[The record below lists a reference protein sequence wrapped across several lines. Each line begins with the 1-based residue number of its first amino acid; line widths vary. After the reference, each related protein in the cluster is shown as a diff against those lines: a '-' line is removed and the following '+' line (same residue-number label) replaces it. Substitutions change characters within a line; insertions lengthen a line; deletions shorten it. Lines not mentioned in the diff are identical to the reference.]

1 MKKLS
6 YLILCVIMI
15 ISVFSCQNNKKTEQT
30 TKSKP
35 AETLEELNDKYSG
48 KEFKDCDEFLA
59 AGDEIIDVYIKRV
72 NEAYNGNEKAK
83 QDVEDFETLMHEFDK
98 KADKFSLDC
107 PEKFDKWAEK
117 TDKRVAEIT
126 EKLIV
131 IFYDEYQGL
140 EWDDEELEK
149 ELQKQLDELNEDL
162 KKVQEEGTE
171 L

>member
-1 MKKLS
+1 MKKIIN
-6 YLILCVIMI
+6 ILAIGI
-15 ISVFSCQNNKKTEQT
+15 IVFAVFSCNNKKNEQKVKT
-30 TKSKP
+30 KP
-35 AETLEELNDKYSG
+35 AETLEELNEKYSK

-72 NEAYNGNEKAK
+72 NEAYDGDEKAK
-83 QDVEDFETLMHEFDK
+83 ADVEEFEKLMLEFDK
-98 KADKFSLDC
+98 QADKFSSEC

-131 IFYDEYQGL
+131 IFYDEYEGL
-140 EWDDEELEK
+140 EWNDEELEK